1 MSIVNTIS
9 VAHISTYQQRTLK
22 IIAACL
28 TMLIAPHVQATCT
41 IKEGIVAQNI
51 DFGAGRILIQP
62 SLAIGD
68 RIALLTHNINRV
80 DRYGTCV
87 NNGIMYGAF
96 TRSMTPVSGM
106 KNVYATDVAGVG
118 IRLYRE
124 AGKVSN
130 FYPHTLNSNN
140 PPGRVTNLSLNEGY
154 FQVELI
160 KTATTTGSG
169 PIASAGPFTTYY
181 ADGSGISRPIL
192 TSSIS
197 GIGITIVTSTCQ
209 VDAGSKNIAVNFG
222 SVSSNTF
229 KGLGS
234 KGPERDFTINLICH
248 GGNVT
253 EADQAQISV
262 RIDGTQDSSGQS
274 GVLAITSASDAA
286 SNIGIE
292 LVDLL
297 TGSERQVVFGQAI
310 TLGRTAINASSTL
323 SLPMR
328 ARYIQTQTGKVG
340 PGAAKGTATFTIEY
354 Q

>member
-1 MSIVNTIS
+1 MSIVNTIG
-9 VAHISTYQQRTLK
+9 VVHISTYQQRTLK

-41 IKEGIVAQNI
+41 IKEDIVAQNI

-80 DRYGTCV
+80 DNYGTCV
-87 NNGIMYGAF
+87 SNGTMYGAF

-106 KNVYATDVAGVG
+106 NKVYATDVAGVG

-124 AGKVSN
+124 AGTVSN
-130 FYPHTLNSNN
+130 FYPYSLNVNT
-140 PPGRVTNLSLNEGY
+140 RVGDKTNLNLNAGY

-160 KTATTTGSG
+160 KTAATTGSG

-181 ADGSGISRPIL
+181 ADGSGIGRPIL
-192 TSSIS
+192 TSSLS

-209 VDAGSKNIAVNFG
+209 VDAGSKNITVNFG

-234 KGPERDFTINLICH
+234 KGPESDFTINLRCQ
-248 GGNVT
+248 GSNVG

-286 SNIGIE
+286 TNVGIE

-310 TLGRTAINASSTL
+310 TLGRTTINASSTL

>member
-80 DRYGTCV
+80 NSYGRCFD
-87 NNGIMYGAF
+87 NGIMYGAF

-106 KNVYATDVAGVG
+106 NNVYATDVAGVG

-130 FYPHTLNSNN
+130 FYPYSLNFNN
-140 PPGRVTNLSLNEGY
+140 PPDRATNLDLNEGY

-181 ADGSGISRPIL
+181 ADGSGIGRPIL
-192 TSSIS
+192 TSSLS

-234 KGPERDFTINLICH
+234 KGPERDFTINLICQ
-248 GGNVT
+248 GGNVG
-253 EADQAQISV
+253 EADQGQVSV

-286 SNIGIE
+286 SNVGIE

-310 TLGRTAINASSTL
+310 TLGRTTINASSTL

>member
-1 MSIVNTIS
+1 
-9 VAHISTYQQRTLK
+9 
-22 IIAACL
+22 
-28 TMLIAPHVQATCT
+28 MLLAPYVQATCT
-41 IKEGIVAQNI
+41 VNTGVVAQDIQIN
-51 DFGAGRILIQP
+51 AGRILIQP

-68 RIALLTHNINRV
+68 RIALLTHNINHV
-80 DRYGTCV
+80 GKYGTCV
-87 NNGIMYGAF
+87 GNGILHGTF

-106 KNVYATDVAGVG
+106 SKVYATDVAGVG

-130 FYPHTLNSNN
+130 FYPY
-140 PPGRVTNLSLNEGY
+140 SLNVNTPVGEMTILDLNTGY

-160 KTATTTGSG
+160 KTAATTGSG

-181 ADGSGISRPIL
+181 ADGSGIGRPIL
-192 TSSIS
+192 TSSLS

-209 VDAGSKNIAVNFG
+209 VDAGSKNIAVNIG

-234 KGPERDFTINLICH
+234 KGPERDFTINLICQ
-248 GGNVT
+248 GGNVG
-253 EADQAQISV
+253 EVDQAQISV

-286 SNIGIE
+286 TNVGIE

-310 TLGRTAINASSTL
+310 TLGRTATNASNTF

-328 ARYIQTQTGKVG
+328 ARYIQTQAGKVSAG
-340 PGAAKGTATFTIEY
+340 TANGTATFTIEY

>member
-1 MSIVNTIS
+1 
-9 VAHISTYQQRTLK
+9 
-22 IIAACL
+22 
-28 TMLIAPHVQATCT
+28 MLIAPHVQATCT
-41 IKEGIVAQNI
+41 IKQGIVAQNI

-80 DRYGTCV
+80 ENYATCV
-87 NNGIMYGAF
+87 NNGTMYGAF

-106 KNVYATDVAGVG
+106 NKVYATDVAGVG

-124 AGKVSN
+124 ARAEKVSN
-130 FYPHTLNSNN
+130 FYPHVLDVNTRA
-140 PPGRVTNLSLNEGY
+140 GEKTNLNLNAGY

-160 KTATTTGSG
+160 KTAATTGSG

-181 ADGSGISRPIL
+181 ADGSGIGRPIL
-192 TSSIS
+192 TSSLS

-234 KGPERDFTINLICH
+234 KGPERDFTINLICQ
-248 GGNVT
+248 GGNVA

-286 SNIGIE
+286 SNVGIE

-310 TLGRTAINASSTL
+310 TLGRTTINASSTL

>member
-1 MSIVNTIS
+1 
-9 VAHISTYQQRTLK
+9 
-22 IIAACL
+22 
-28 TMLIAPHVQATCT
+28 MLIAPHVQATCT

-80 DRYGTCV
+80 DNYGTCV
-87 NNGIMYGAF
+87 SNATMYGAF
-96 TRSMTPVSGM
+96 TRSMPPVSGM
-106 KNVYATDVAGVG
+106 NKVYATDVAGVG

-130 FYPHTLNSNN
+130 FYPYSLDVNTRA
-140 PPGRVTNLSLNEGY
+140 GDKTNLNLNAGY

-160 KTATTTGSG
+160 KTAATTGSG

-192 TSSIS
+192 TSSLS

-234 KGPERDFTINLICH
+234 KGPERDFTINLICQ
-248 GGNVT
+248 GSNVG

-286 SNIGIE
+286 TNVGIE

-310 TLGRTAINASSTL
+310 TLGRTTINASSTL

>member
-80 DRYGTCV
+80 NSYGRCFD
-87 NNGIMYGAF
+87 NGIMYGAF

-106 KNVYATDVAGVG
+106 SNVYATDVAGVG

-130 FYPHTLNSNN
+130 FYPYSLNFNN
-140 PPGRVTNLSLNEGY
+140 PPGIATNLDLNEGY

-192 TSSIS
+192 TSSLS
-197 GIGITIVTSTCQ
+197 GIGITIVTSTCE

-248 GGNVT
+248 GGNVA
-253 EADQAQISV
+253 EANQGQVSV

-286 SNIGIE
+286 SNVGIE

-310 TLGRTAINASSTL
+310 TLGRTTINASSTL

>member
-80 DRYGTCV
+80 EKYAGCV
-87 NNGIMYGAF
+87 NNGIMYGDF

-106 KNVYATDVAGVG
+106 NHVYATDVAGVG

-124 AGKVSN
+124 AGKVST
-130 FYPHTLNSNN
+130 FYPHTFNSNN
-140 PPGRVTNLSLNEGY
+140 LPGRVTYLTLNEGY

-160 KTATTTGSG
+160 KTAATTGSG
-169 PIASAGPFTTYY
+169 PIASPGPFTTYY

-192 TSSIS
+192 TSSLS

>member
-1 MSIVNTIS
+1 
-9 VAHISTYQQRTLK
+9 
-22 IIAACL
+22 
-28 TMLIAPHVQATCT
+28 MLIAPHVQATCT
-41 IKEGIVAQNI
+41 IKAGTVAQNI

-80 DRYGTCV
+80 DNYGTCTT
-87 NNGIMYGAF
+87 NGTLYAAF
-96 TRSMTPVSGM
+96 TRSLTPVSGM
-106 KNVYATDVAGVG
+106 RNVYATDVAGVG

-124 AGKVSN
+124 AGQGTGGETPSQ
-130 FYPHTLNSNN
+130 FYPYTFHPSIR
-140 PPGRVTNLSLNEGY
+140 PGVRTNLNLNAGY

-160 KTATTTGSG
+160 KTAATTGSG

-181 ADGSGISRPIL
+181 ADGSGIGRPIL
-192 TSSIS
+192 TSSLS

-234 KGPERDFTINLICH
+234 KGPERDFTINLICQ
-248 GGNVT
+248 GSNVG

-274 GVLAITSASDAA
+274 GVLAITSATDAA
-286 SNIGIE
+286 SNVGIE

-297 TGSERQVVFGQAI
+297 SGNERQVVFGQGI
-310 TLGRTAINASSTL
+310 PLGRTATNASNTF

-328 ARYIQTQTGKVG
+328 ARYIQTQAGKVSAG
-340 PGAAKGTATFTIEY
+340 TANGTATFTIEY

>member
-1 MSIVNTIS
+1 
-9 VAHISTYQQRTLK
+9 
-22 IIAACL
+22 
-28 TMLIAPHVQATCT
+28 MLIAPHVQATCT

-80 DRYGTCV
+80 NNYATCV
-87 NNGIMYGAF
+87 NNGIMYGTF

-106 KNVYATDVAGVG
+106 NKVYATDVAGVG

-124 AGKVSN
+124 AARASN
-130 FYPHTLNSNN
+130 TYPHTFNINTKVGEQTILD
-140 PPGRVTNLSLNEGY
+140 LNEGY

-192 TSSIS
+192 TSSLS

-248 GGNVT
+248 GGNVA
-253 EADQAQISV
+253 EADQGQVSV

-286 SNIGIE
+286 SNVGIE